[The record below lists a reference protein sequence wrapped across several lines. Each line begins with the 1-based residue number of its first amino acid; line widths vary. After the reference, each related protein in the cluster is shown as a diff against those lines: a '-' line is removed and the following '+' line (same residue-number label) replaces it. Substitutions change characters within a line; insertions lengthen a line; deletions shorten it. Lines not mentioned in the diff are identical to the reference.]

1 MEIIGLGDDYKCYLM
16 LIVFGWFSICGAS
29 YDYGDRDFLDFSTLC
44 RQAVHVDCL
53 LIRVGIYSADAGR
66 HAL

>member
-1 MEIIGLGDDYKCYLM
+1 MEIIGLGDDYIYLM

-29 YDYGDRDFLDFSTLC
+29 YDYGDRDFLDFSTC